1 MADKLWIQIEPLGK
15 FSEAIR
21 AARESLFSHLK
32 DEPNPVVVLCA
43 PHRGDGASTIA
54 ANLAAS
60 IAHLGK
66 KVLLIDSDLTG
77 DGLTQFMSPDSK
89 STFTNAMESGNILP
103 VPTNIENLD
112 FLASGTATSGKH
124 PFDSPNL
131 QAVFEKLKTRYNI
144 ILIDTSPILESS
156 DAVVLGQKASG
167 VILIFMAGNY
177 LREDEISSREI
188 LERSGVRIIGA
199 IMNRIRGDQSDPY
212 YTYQRFLELREY
224 ES

>member
-32 DEPNPVVVLCA
+32 DDPHPVVVLCA
-43 PHRGDGASTIA
+43 PHRGDGASTIT

-77 DGLTQFMSPDSK
+77 DGLTQFMSQDSK
-89 STFTNAMESGNILP
+89 STFVNAMESGNITT

-112 FLASGTATSGKH
+112 FLASGTATTGKH

-131 QAVFEKLKTRYNI
+131 QVVFEKLKNRYDI

-167 VILIFMAGNY
+167 VILVFMAGNY

-188 LERSGVRIIGA
+188 LERSGVKIIGA
-199 IMNRIRGDQSDPY
+199 IMNRTREDQNDPY